1 MNVAFYAFQMRPK
14 APQIGTTE
22 RTSSTDE
29 VECDST
35 RSEGARKGMEVAEH
49 MKGSTGSHFQA
60 NHRSD
65 WFPSLW
71 SAFVAL
77 LSRLRCDRS
86 VRPKESYLHEIYLC
100 AT

>member
-1 MNVAFYAFQMRPK
+1 MNVTFHAFHRRPK

-35 RSEGARKGMEVAEH
+35 RSDLSRQRREGASQTSYGTRRKGMEVAKQ
-49 MKGSTGSHFQA
+49 MSGSTGRSLHA

-65 WFPSLW
+65 WFLP
-71 SAFVAL
+71 
-77 LSRLRCDRS
+77 
-86 VRPKESYLHEIYLC
+86 
-100 AT
+100 